1 MTQET
6 PDHVL
11 IKKTDNEKGAT
22 LMEIGIIAIVVLLC
36 LQSGILITKLLVRST
51 LILYYHIDT

>member
-1 MTQET
+1 MTQGT
-6 PDHVL
+6 PDDVL
-11 IKKTDNEKGAT
+11 IKKTDNEKEFT

-36 LQSGILITKLLVRST
+36 LQSGILITKLLVRSA